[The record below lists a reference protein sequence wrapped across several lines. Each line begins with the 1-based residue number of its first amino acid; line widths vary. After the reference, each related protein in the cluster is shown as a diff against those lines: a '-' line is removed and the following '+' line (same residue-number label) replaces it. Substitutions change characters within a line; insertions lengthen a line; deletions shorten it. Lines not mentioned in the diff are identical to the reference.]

1 MIGFAHNIKVNF
13 SLGFTA
19 SAALWITFRIP
30 SWKDH
35 YKSEMVLTV
44 LDRWHEFCSW
54 IVAYNGKTGCC
65 SRMDSWKTGWTF
77 PLSTVPLSCVNPGAM
92 GVTTCDGIS
101 TYDPCLPT
109 VPQRYVS
116 IALGTSPHTCI
127 FKAAQSKKGQL
138 NKCKLNELDVKSIHQ
153 FLFVLQSLDN
163 GFHLS
168 K

>member
-1 MIGFAHNIKVNF
+1 MNSLSTHDWFRSQYKGLFFIGFYRF
-13 SLGFTA
+13 SCTWDNVCI
-19 SAALWITFRIP
+19 AL
-30 SWKDH
+30 WKDH

-44 LDRWHEFCSW
+44 LERWHEFCSW

-77 PLSTVPLSCVNPGAM
+77 LLSTVPLWCVNPGAM

-127 FKAAQSKKGQL
+127 FKA
-138 NKCKLNELDVKSIHQ
+138 V
-153 FLFVLQSLDN
+153 
-163 GFHLS
+163 
-168 K
+168 